1 MAQQT
6 VTQETFGQSPAVAR
20 SASPRLRLRPGRFL
34 LYLGV
39 WTLCIVFGFPLFW
52 TLMSSLKTS
61 PEMFRY
67 PPPWVPAVPQWI
79 NYYTVLITPRIP
91 VSIWAWNSVVISV
104 LGTLG
109 TVITAS
115 MVAYSF
121 ARFEYRGR
129 NALFMITLA
138 TLMLPAQVTLIPQ
151 FVLFHRMGWINTL
164 NPLWVPLWFGG
175 GAFAIFLMRQFFM
188 TLPRDLDEAALIDG
202 AGYFRI
208 FWSILLPLCKP
219 VLATLAI
226 ITFIAQWSEFLTPL
240 IYLNSPEKFTIS
252 VGLHF
257 FNSTPEVG
265 GEPMQHLLMA
275 ACIMSMLPIILIFFL
290 GQRFFVQGIVMSGI
304 KG

>member
-1 MAQQT
+1 MAQESVQQANVGWT
-6 VTQETFGQSPAVAR
+6 TGGTT
-20 SASPRLRLRPGRFL
+20 ASPKWNSGRVTLYVVVVL
-34 LYLGV
+34 LCL
-39 WTLCIVFGFPLFW
+39 LFGFPLFW

-61 PEMFRY
+61 SEMFRF
-67 PPPWVPAVPQWI
+67 PPPLFPESPQWS
-79 NYYTVLITPRIP
+79 NYISVLTMPRIQ
-91 VSIWAWNSVVISV
+91 VVQWFWNSAVVVV

-109 TVITAS
+109 TVISAS
-115 MVAYSF
+115 LVAYSL

-129 NALFMITLA
+129 DTLFMITLA
-138 TLMLPAQVTLIPQ
+138 TMMLPAQVTLIPQ
-151 FVLFHRMGWINTL
+151 FVLFFKFGWINTL

-175 GAFAIFLMRQFFM
+175 GGFAIFLMRQFFLS
-188 TLPRDLDEAALIDG
+188 LPRDLDEAALIDG
-202 AGYFRI
+202 ASYFRI

-226 ITFIAQWSEFLTPL
+226 ITIIATWGDFLGPL

-252 VGLHF
+252 VGLQF
-257 FNSTPEVG
+257 FNSSPEVG

-275 ACIMSMLPIILIFFL
+275 ACILSMLPVIIIFFL